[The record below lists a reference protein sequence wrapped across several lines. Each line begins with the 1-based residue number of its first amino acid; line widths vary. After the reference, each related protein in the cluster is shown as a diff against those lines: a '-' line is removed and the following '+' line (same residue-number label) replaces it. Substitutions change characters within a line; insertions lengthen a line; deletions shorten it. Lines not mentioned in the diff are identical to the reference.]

1 MTVSQNYA
9 GRAVDICVLDTSNKD
24 GVELINVG
32 FLGSG
37 SAVSGPYKI
46 VQKFAKFLLTDLGS
60 VPAEPNYG
68 TDFIRRLLGGQIQT
82 ISELRIRFFQE
93 LGEIKTY
100 IANSVENPPA
110 DETLVS
116 VQLEDFS
123 NVSQDDVVMKL
134 RFTFLDQSTIL
145 APVRISTV

>member
-1 MTVSQNYA
+1 MTISQNYA
-9 GRAVDICVLDTSNKD
+9 GRAIDICVLDTSNRA
-24 GVELINVG
+24 GTELIDVG

-37 SAVSGPYKI
+37 SVVSGPYKV
-46 VQKFAKFLLTDLGS
+46 VQKFTKFLLTDLGS
-60 VPAEPNYG
+60 VPSEPNYG

-82 ISELRIRFFQE
+82 TSELRVRFSQE
-93 LGEIKTY
+93 IGEIKTY
-100 IANSVENPPA
+100 IANSVENPAA

-116 VQLEDFS
+116 VQLDDFS
-123 NVSQDDVVMKL
+123 NVTQDTVVMKI